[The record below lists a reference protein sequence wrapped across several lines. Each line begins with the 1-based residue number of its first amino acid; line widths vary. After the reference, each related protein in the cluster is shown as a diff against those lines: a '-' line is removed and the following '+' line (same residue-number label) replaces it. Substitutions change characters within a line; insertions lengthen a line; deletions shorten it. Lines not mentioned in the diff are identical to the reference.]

1 MKRSLSV
8 NDTNVLKGVALLL
21 LLVHHLFYVQ
31 DGYYDD
37 ILIARGHYFV
47 QEIGIASK
55 LCVAVFVFLSGYG
68 LAAKADKTGGIRSL
82 KEFYLQRYA
91 KLLMNYW
98 FIWFVFVPI
107 GVFVF
112 GRDLNEVYGDHTTV
126 KFILDLFG
134 LLNCFGM
141 YGYNPTW
148 WFYSCI
154 ILLYAIFPFIYRM
167 RQNMLLVI
175 LCGMAI
181 SFLPISLI
189 IGPIKFYILAFV
201 IGVYSP
207 NGLIISCLP
216 PPHTRGYHAIALWGI
231 LTFLLISE
239 RPFNSYPLLVD
250 VAIVCSLF
258 VTYLLLPIPSCIEKV
273 LSFIGRHSMN
283 IFLFHTFIYYYW
295 FKDFIYHTRNPF
307 LIFMT
312 LLLVCLVIS
321 MGIEYLKKKLYF
333 AQYQQKITS
342 KLMNL

>member
-37 ILIARGHYFV
+37 LLIARGHYFV

-141 YGYNPTW
+141 YGYNLTW

-201 IGVYSP
+201 IGVCSS
-207 NGLIISCLP
+207 NRLIVSCLYP
-216 PPHTRGYHAIALWGI
+216 PPTYKRVPRYCIMEHPYVLAYCRKAIQQLSASCGCSHCM
-231 LTFLLISE
+231 FPFCYISVATNSQLHRE
-239 RPFNSYPLLVD
+239 SPFFYWQ
-250 VAIVCSLF
+250 AQHEH
-258 VTYLLLPIPSCIEKV
+258 IPV
-273 LSFIGRHSMN
+273 PH
-283 IFLFHTFIYYYW
+283 FH
-295 FKDFIYHTRNPF
+295 
-307 LIFMT
+307 L
-312 LLLVCLVIS
+312 LLLVQ
-321 MGIEYLKKKLYF
+321 GFYLSHTKSP
-333 AQYQQKITS
+333 ADIHDVA
-342 KLMNL
+342 